1 MRWTKAAAVA
11 FCSAF
16 SALSRDLPV
25 CPCTPKNAV
34 SSDGFTFC
42 VRSVRSRFEAVSH
55 LVAHIGEDGV
65 RAGDVVVAELY
76 QGKVRCE
83 Q

>member
-25 CPCTPKNAV
+25 CPCTPKNVV
-34 SSDGFTFC
+34 SSHGAFC
-42 VRSVRSRFEAVSH
+42 DRSVRSRSEAVSH

-65 RAGDVVVAELY
+65 RAGDVVIAELN
-76 QGKVRCE
+76 QGEVRCE